1 MTEVREANQ
10 AMRYIKGEIDT
21 TKGGFSP
28 EILEYIIRTI
38 KEEDIGSYTK
48 NYKKSDSKL
57 YDKVKKE
64 MNIKAKDKEEIL
76 EFLSARMEC
85 LGRLHYKGKDGQTR
99 TGRKTLRKFIEDK
112 NNIDKSRK
120 SRTEF
125 EK

>member
-1 MTEVREANQ
+1 
-10 AMRYIKGEIDT
+10 
-21 TKGGFSP
+21 
-28 EILEYIIRTI
+28 
-38 KEEDIGSYTK
+38 
-48 NYKKSDSKL
+48 
-57 YDKVKKE
+57 

-85 LGRLHYKGKDGQTR
+85 LGQLHYKGKDGQTR